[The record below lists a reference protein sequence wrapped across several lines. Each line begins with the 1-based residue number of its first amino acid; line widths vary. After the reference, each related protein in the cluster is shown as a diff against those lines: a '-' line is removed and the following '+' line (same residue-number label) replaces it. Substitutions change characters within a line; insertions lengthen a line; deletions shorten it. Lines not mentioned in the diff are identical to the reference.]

1 MRAPDLPTPFYEP
14 IEIDSVSPEDSKT
27 SVDALFLIVTHWV
40 LIVTNT
46 LLIEKYEELEAFF
59 YTIIFRL

>member
-1 MRAPDLPTPFYEP
+1 MRAPDLPTSFYEP

-27 SVDALFLIVTHWV
+27 SIDALFLIVTHWV